1 MNGFNVVA
9 SPGAIITMYDITG
22 AKVLE
27 KVLNIQLSEVEIDK
41 VEVCVFDVNV
51 DGVHKSF
58 KVFVS

>member
-1 MNGFNVVA
+1 MGFNVVA
-9 SPGAIITMYDITG
+9 SPGAIITVYDITG

-27 KVLNIQLSEVEIDK
+27 KVLKAKLSEVEIDK
-41 VEVCVFDVNV
+41 VGVYVFDVDV